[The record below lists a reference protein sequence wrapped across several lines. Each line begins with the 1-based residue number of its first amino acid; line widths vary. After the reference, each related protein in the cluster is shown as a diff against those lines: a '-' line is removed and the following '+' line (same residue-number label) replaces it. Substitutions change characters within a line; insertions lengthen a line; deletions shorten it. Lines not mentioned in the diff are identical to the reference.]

1 MHLWGVFAVATA
13 FASFESV
20 FASNEGVEICSG
32 GPVDELETK
41 DMICLKC
48 NVK

>member
-20 FASNEGVEICSG
+20 FASNEGVEISSG

-41 DMICLKC
+41 DMICLKY
-48 NVK
+48 NV